1 LNQAL
6 GTNDDDSARWLW
18 RRRDAIAERM
28 RAWEEDASAGKKKK
42 KWGGITVREV

>member
-6 GTNDDDSARWLW
+6 GPNDDDGARWLW

-28 RAWEEDASAGKKKK
+28 RAREENASAGKKKK
-42 KWGGITVREV
+42 RGGVAVREV